1 MNSQGQTASLPG
13 FASDVDAPPA
23 TPWLPG
29 SRPPIPPTHTAAR
42 CNPPPIVT
50 GHSYPKRAPLSNPTS
65 AVAGTSYFPYSHH
78 VNIGNLTTS
87 SGPTKRLF
95 DYLNLH
101 ITHGAAH
108 NSDERSN
115 APACHEE
122 TRITIREDIVSWIKQ
137 GEGDKEPKK
146 IMWLSG
152 PAGCGKTAIAGSV
165 AETCKEECLLAAS
178 FFFSSFLGS
187 AERRLKRGLIATL
200 AYQMSKHEVLHRFK
214 SCLHAAV
221 DRHPDIFSKNLK
233 EQVKCL
239 ILDPFKEVQFEWENW
254 VHWPKIVII
263 DGLDEVVAAQNH
275 YAVEWQSSGTSEV
288 DQVEILST
296 LTAMAYHPAF
306 PFRIFVASRPE
317 SNISNFFATKA
328 RAPPCVS
335 SLTPNTSLM
344 QMDIQL
350 IVARAIRPR
359 PLVEM
364 SLGQFIVP
372 TTIIQWVKAGVP
384 QVQLDEVLKL
394 AASNTGTKNP
404 FATLDALYR
413 HILQRAHS
421 TDNDPHLVVK
431 WIMCITSAMGLG
443 RRFPPANF
451 WRKFLEN
458 VEGELSYRL
467 GPISSLIFVP
477 SPDDTSSLITIYHKS
492 FTDFLSSLTRC
503 GDLYVGDAV
512 HTSFVSE
519 RILVVLKSQSFFAL
533 ILFRNFIAH

>member
-29 SRPPIPPTHTAAR
+29 SRPPIPPTHTAA
-42 CNPPPIVT
+42 PATHPPIVT

-165 AETCKEECLLAAS
+165 AETCKEE
-178 FFFSSFLGS
+178 
-187 AERRLKRGLIATL
+187 LKRGLIATL

-328 RAPPCVS
+328 QGTTMCLFLDSKYKPDADVEHFLVS
-335 SLTPNTSLM
+335 KF
-344 QMDIQL
+344 
-350 IVARAIRPR
+350 AHIRRRVGISSSSWPGQSALDR
-359 PLVEM
+359 LVEM

>member
-29 SRPPIPPTHTAAR
+29 SRPPIPPTHTAA
-42 CNPPPIVT
+42 PATHPPIVT

-137 GEGDKEPKK
+137 GEGGQRAEEDHV
-146 IMWLSG
+146 LSG

-165 AETCKEECLLAAS
+165 AETCKEECW
-178 FFFSSFLGS
+178 
-187 AERRLKRGLIATL
+187 KRGLIATL

-328 RAPPCVS
+328 QGTTMCLFLDSKYKPDADVEHFLVS
-335 SLTPNTSLM
+335 KF
-344 QMDIQL
+344 
-350 IVARAIRPR
+350 AHIRRRVGISSSSWPGQSALDR
-359 PLVEM
+359 LVEM

-372 TTIIQWVKAGVP
+372 TTIIQWVKGWCASGP
-384 QVQLDEVLKL
+384 ARRGPEVGCIKHWDQE
-394 AASNTGTKNP
+394 P
-404 FATLDALYR
+404 FRHSRRIVSPYPPTRTQYR
-413 HILQRAHS
+413 Q
-421 TDNDPHLVVK
+421 
-431 WIMCITSAMGLG
+431 
-443 RRFPPANF
+443 
-451 WRKFLEN
+451 
-458 VEGELSYRL
+458 
-467 GPISSLIFVP
+467 
-477 SPDDTSSLITIYHKS
+477 
-492 FTDFLSSLTRC
+492 
-503 GDLYVGDAV
+503 
-512 HTSFVSE
+512 
-519 RILVVLKSQSFFAL
+519 
-533 ILFRNFIAH
+533 